1 MKKLLL
7 LSMLLTVTLFA
18 EVKTGQQFPDLTLSD
33 QFGKS
38 VTVNSGTRTV
48 LMAFEKE
55 TAINTAAFFK
65 QQKKGFM
72 AEKHVLYISDISTMP
87 SFITSMFAL
96 PKMKKYPFSVLL
108 IRDDSGKIFARK
120 EGKVTRYS
128 LKNRV
133 ITGVD
138 FLDPKQLSNVLE
150 K

>member
-1 MKKLLL
+1 MKKLFF
-7 LSMLLTVTLFA
+7 LSLLLTVTLFA
-18 EVKTGQQFPDLTLSD
+18 ELKRGDHFPVLNLSD

-38 VTVNSGTRTV
+38 MAVNSGTRTV

-72 AEKHVLYISDISTMP
+72 AEKHVRYISDISSMP

-108 IRDDSGKIFARK
+108 IRDDKGKVFARK

-133 ITGVD
+133 ITRID
-138 FLDPKQLSNVLE
+138 FLDPKKLSDVLE